1 MSALGQEQT
10 SRRQA
15 LMSGLPQEQTSVSAI
30 VMSALCQKRTF
41 CAAVEALLFDH
52 LVGAREQSRGDNKPE
67 CVGRLQV
74 DDELELGRQYDRKV
88 GGLFS
93 FENAASVNAN
103 HAKQICH
110 ARSVAHQAASLGKLS
125 IAMNRGQRVAR
136 RRYC

>member
-1 MSALGQEQT
+1 MLWAALCITANSGCQCPLWVKSRHSAL
-10 SRRQA
+10 RQKLA
-15 LMSGLPQEQTSVSAI
+15 
-30 VMSALCQKRTF
+30 
-41 CAAVEALLFDH
+41 LFDY
-52 LVGAREQSRGDNKPE
+52 LVGAREQSRGNNKPE

-103 HAKQICH
+103 QAKQICH

-136 RRYC
+136 RQYC

>member
-1 MSALGQEQT
+1 MSALPPK
-10 SRRQA
+10 A
-15 LMSGLPQEQTSVSAI
+15 DMCSARGYVRFGPKADI
-30 VMSALCQKRTF
+30 TR
-41 CAAVEALLFDH
+41 LFDH

-103 HAKQICH
+103 QAKQICH

-136 RRYC
+136 RQYC